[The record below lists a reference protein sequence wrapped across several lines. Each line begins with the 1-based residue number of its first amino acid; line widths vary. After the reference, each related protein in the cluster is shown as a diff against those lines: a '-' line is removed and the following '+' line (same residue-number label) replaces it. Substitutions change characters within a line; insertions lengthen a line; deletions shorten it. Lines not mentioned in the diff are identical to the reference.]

1 MHKYLRHLAMAVL
14 ALGTA
19 GCSAGSPEHLT
30 DLRYAKLG
38 DEAKPVRLAY
48 REYGKGKPVLLIH
61 GFGANAYTWRRLEPQ
76 LAQTHRVISLD
87 LKGFGQSEKPLDK
100 RYSIL
105 DQAALVSEFID
116 RKKLR
121 EVTLV
126 GHSLGGGVALVL
138 ALDEDPAMRKRI
150 KRMVL
155 LDSVAYAQKIPIAF
169 NILRAPVIGRVSN
182 FLIPKELQAR
192 AALRIAY
199 HDNSKFDKHDV
210 AEYAAPLQ
218 EEGAQHAL
226 IHSARQII
234 PENIDALSAQY
245 PTIKIPTLIVWCDH
259 DRVIK
264 PHVGW
269 RLHQNLPNST
279 FTMLRGC
286 GHLPQE
292 ERPEET
298 AQAIQAFLGR

>member
-1 MHKYLRHLAMAVL
+1 
-14 ALGTA
+14 
-19 GCSAGSPEHLT
+19 
-30 DLRYAKLG
+30 
-38 DEAKPVRLAY
+38 
-48 REYGKGKPVLLIH
+48 
-61 GFGANAYTWRRLEPQ
+61 
-76 LAQTHRVISLD
+76 
-87 LKGFGQSEKPLDK
+87 
-100 RYSIL
+100 
-105 DQAALVSEFID
+105 
-116 RKKLR
+116 
-121 EVTLV
+121 
-126 GHSLGGGVALVL
+126 
-138 ALDEDPAMRKRI
+138 MRKRI

-245 PTIKIPTLIVWCDH
+245 PTARRRFTTAEPTAAARAEPITSG
-259 DRVIK
+259 
-264 PHVGW
+264 PVG
-269 RLHQNLPNST
+269 LADTYST
-279 FTMLRGC
+279 
-286 GHLPQE
+286 
-292 ERPEET
+292 
-298 AQAIQAFLGR
+298 